1 MGDFGRC
8 VNRGVNS
15 TFLRYSAMC
24 VDASLGDGEGEEG
37 GEEGG
42 SDGEEDGHG
51 VEENGAG
58 EFLLECAVVWVD
70 GLIWWANA
78 IPFLD
83 SKSGSTALGYSVLL
97 LALSTVVFG
106 MLPY

>member
-24 VDASLGDGEGEEG
+24 VNASRGDGEGLSG
-37 GEEGG
+37 GDDGR
-42 SDGEEDGHG
+42 SDGEEDGDG

-58 EFLLECAVVWVD
+58 ESTGGFCCLE
-70 GLIWWANA
+70 
-78 IPFLD
+78 
-83 SKSGSTALGYSVLL
+83 
-97 LALSTVVFG
+97 
-106 MLPY
+106 